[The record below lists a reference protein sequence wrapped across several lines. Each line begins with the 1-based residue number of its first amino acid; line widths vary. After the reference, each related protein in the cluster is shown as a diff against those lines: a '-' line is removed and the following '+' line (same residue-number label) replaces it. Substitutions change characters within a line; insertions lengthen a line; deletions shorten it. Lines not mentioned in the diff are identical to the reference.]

1 MIPTI
6 LLTGFLA
13 AGKTTLMNRLIAHY
27 KSRRTVVLVNEFGQ
41 VGIDGAL
48 LIEGDY
54 RLVELNKGSL
64 FCICVRTDFIDEVE
78 RIATQLQPELLLIEA
93 TGLADTTEM
102 ERMLALPNLR
112 RHIDLQACL
121 ALVDATSFFKIVKFL
136 NAPIAQ
142 VKSAD
147 LILLNKTDLATGQEL
162 SATKQALA
170 GLALT
175 APVIETQHA
184 RFPLD
189 QLDRIRRPRHQAV
202 GEVGDGRPDPVQSK
216 TFTGTGSLSR
226 KTWQAL
232 CEKMKDN
239 RLRAKGFVT
248 IEDQVFY
255 VDADMERWTETSFP
269 SGEKGKNQLVVIGLD
284 IPDLPDLSGN

>member
-27 KSRRTVVLVNEFGQ
+27 QSRRTVVLMNEFGQ

-48 LIEGDY
+48 LVEGDY

-78 RIATQLQPELLLIEA
+78 RIATQLHPELLLIEA

-112 RHIDLQACL
+112 RHIDLQACI
-121 ALVDATSFFKIVKFL
+121 ALVDATAFFKIVKFL

-142 VKSAD
+142 VQSAD
-147 LILLNKTDLATGQEL
+147 LILLNKTDLATVQEL
-162 SATKQALA
+162 AAAKQALA
-170 GLALT
+170 DLQLT

-184 RFPLD
+184 QFPLD
-189 QLDRIRRPRHQAV
+189 RLDRIRRPRHEAG

-216 TFTGTGSLSR
+216 TITRTGSLSR
-226 KTWQAL
+226 RTWQTL
-232 CEKMKDN
+232 CENIRDN

-248 IEDQVFY
+248 IENRVFY
-255 VDADMERWTETSFP
+255 VDADMQRWSETPFP
-269 SGEKGKNQLVVIGLD
+269 AGEKGKNRLVVIGLD
-284 IPDLPDLSGN
+284 IPDLPDLTES

>member
-27 KSRRTVVLVNEFGQ
+27 KGRRTVVLVNEFGQ

-102 ERMLALPNLR
+102 ERMLALPHLR

-147 LILLNKTDLATGQEL
+147 LILLNKTDLATPQEL
-162 SATKQALA
+162 AATKQTLA

-184 RFPLD
+184 RFSLD
-189 QLDRIRRPRHQAV
+189 QLDRVRRPRHEAV

-216 TFTGTGSLSR
+216 TFTGVGSLSR

-232 CEKMKDN
+232 CEKIKDN

-248 IEDQVFY
+248 IENQVFY

-269 SGEKGKNQLVVIGLD
+269 AGEKGKNQLVVIGLD
-284 IPDLPDLSGN
+284 IPDLPDLSEN